1 MSRACQN
8 VVMKQWIVGG
18 AVIEHEGQLLLV
30 RNRRKNG
37 SAYWT
42 TPGGVIDE
50 GESVLSG
57 LAREVFEETG
67 LQVTAWDRH
76 LYTVTVEAPEL
87 GWSLRAEVHLVADFS
102 GKIIV
107 DDPDGIV
114 EEVRWV
120 NRVECDSLCRGN
132 QRWLTEPL
140 AAWLDERWGEGQRGF
155 DYHLAGSGRSSFV
168 VTRL

>member
-8 VVMKQWIVGG
+8 VVMNQWIVGG

-37 SAYWT
+37 SVDWT

-67 LQVTAWDRH
+67 SRSQ
-76 LYTVTVEAPEL
+76 P
-87 GWSLRAEVHLVADFS
+87 
-102 GKIIV
+102 
-107 DDPDGIV
+107 GIDI
-114 EEVRWV
+114 
-120 NRVECDSLCRGN
+120 C
-132 QRWLTEPL
+132 
-140 AAWLDERWGEGQRGF
+140 
-155 DYHLAGSGRSSFV
+155 
-168 VTRL
+168 TR

>member
-1 MSRACQN
+1 M
-8 VVMKQWIVGG
+8 
-18 AVIEHEGQLLLV
+18 
-30 RNRRKNG
+30 
-37 SAYWT
+37 
-42 TPGGVIDE
+42 
-50 GESVLSG
+50 
-57 LAREVFEETG
+57 
-67 LQVTAWDRH
+67 
-76 LYTVTVEAPEL
+76 TVEAPEL

-140 AAWLDERWGEGQRGF
+140 AAWLDERWGKGSEGLTITWPVDLPSLSPGF
-155 DYHLAGSGRSSFV
+155 DHFLGAQRVGRSTATTESEAWPERPSF
-168 VTRL
+168 TLRGRRERSEP